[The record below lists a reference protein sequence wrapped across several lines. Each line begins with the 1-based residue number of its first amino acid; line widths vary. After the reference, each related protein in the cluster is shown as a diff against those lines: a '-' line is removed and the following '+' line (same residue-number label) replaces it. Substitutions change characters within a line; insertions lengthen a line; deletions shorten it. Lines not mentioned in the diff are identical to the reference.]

1 MNLPTIAELRARAG
15 VPDNSKDTQLQAAYD
30 LAFALIEDYL
40 DRKLKLAVYTE
51 KFLTRA
57 CLQLVK
63 AWPIAS
69 VDKIAGNIVTF
80 DETRSDM
87 EKGMLFL
94 NNSYPIEIEYQGG
107 YAPTE
112 FPEILVTGI
121 GLLFDYLWDVI
132 PGFGTAEGAATSAGD
147 VKRFTINGIT
157 MEYFGDNTASG
168 SGSKLS
174 GWSSANIPEY
184 ITMLVDRYRRESVIG
199 IG

>member
-1 MNLPTIAELRARAG
+1 MNLPTIAELRARTG

-40 DRKLKLAVYTE
+40 DRKLKLSVYTE
-51 KFLTRA
+51 KFLTRT

-63 AWPIAS
+63 AWPVAS
-69 VDKIAGNIVTF
+69 VDKIGGNVVTF
-80 DETRSDM
+80 DETQSDM
-87 EKGMLFL
+87 EKGMLFF
-94 NNSYPIEIEYQGG
+94 NSSYPIEVEYQGG

-112 FPEILVTGI
+112 FPEVLVTGI

-132 PGFGTAEGAATSAGD
+132 PGFGTVEGAATSAGD

-157 MEYFGDNTASG
+157 MEYFGDNTSSG
-168 SGSKLS
+168 SGSRLS
-174 GWSSANIPEY
+174 GWSSANIPDY